1 MAGYQVET
9 FQRASAIHAQQI
21 IRRRSAAIHL
31 LATSFFIS
39 CITCL
44 WDVVGNFLGNRSGPK
59 STRPA
64 GRCGGPVLIEVP
76 ETCNHFK

>member
-9 FQRASAIHAQQI
+9 FQRASAIRAQQI
-21 IRRRSAAIHL
+21 IRRCSAVIHL

-44 WDVVGNFLGNRSGPK
+44 WDVVGNFLGKRSGPK
-59 STRPA
+59 SASPA
-64 GRCGGPVLIEVP
+64 GRFGGPALFDVP
-76 ETCNHFK
+76 GTCNHFK

>member
-21 IRRRSAAIHL
+21 IRRRSAVIHL
-31 LATSFFIS
+31 LAISFFIS
-39 CITCL
+39 CITRL
-44 WDVVGNFLGNRSGPK
+44 WDVVGNFLGHRSGPK
-59 STRPA
+59 NTRPA
-64 GRCGGPVLIEVP
+64 WRCGGIALFGVL

>member
-1 MAGYQVET
+1 MAGYQIET
-9 FQRASAIHAQQI
+9 FQCAPAIRAQQI
-21 IRRRSAAIHL
+21 TRHRSMLIHL

-44 WDVVGNFLGNRSGPK
+44 WDVVGNFLGNRTEPK
-59 STRPA
+59 NPSPA
-64 GRCGGPVLIEVP
+64 GRCGGLALFGVL